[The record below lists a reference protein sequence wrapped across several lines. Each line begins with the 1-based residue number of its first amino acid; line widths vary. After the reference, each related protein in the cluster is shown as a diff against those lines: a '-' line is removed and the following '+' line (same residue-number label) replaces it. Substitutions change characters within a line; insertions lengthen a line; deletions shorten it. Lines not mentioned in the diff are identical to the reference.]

1 MSSMKGNK
9 REGEKVKS
17 VRQAV
22 IKNIIDR
29 QIIETQEDLAE
40 ALRQERIKVTQA
52 TVSRDIKEM
61 MLIKVPTGDG
71 RYRYAYPMNNTVI
84 FTEERMQRLFQDTV
98 IGCDYSENIVVLKT
112 LPGGANTVASA
123 LDHANWPE
131 VLGTVAGDDNIFIIV
146 KPKAAAPEVTQRL
159 LAFLN

>member
-98 IGCDYSENIVVLKT
+98 LGCDYSENIVVLKT

-146 KPKAAAPEVTQRL
+146 KPKAAASEVTQRL
-159 LAFLN
+159 LGFLN

>member
-1 MSSMKGNK
+1 MTQVKAR
-9 REGEKVKS
+9 REGESVKS

-22 IKNIIDR
+22 IKNIIET
-29 QIIETQEDLAE
+29 QIIETQEDLAD
-40 ALRQERIKVTQA
+40 ALRQQRIKVTQA

-71 RYRYAYPMNNTVI
+71 RYRYAYPMQNAVI

-98 IGCDYSENIVVLKT
+98 IHCDYSENIVVVKT

-146 KPKAAAPEVTQRL
+146 KPKSAAKTVTERL
-159 LAFLN
+159 SSFLQ